1 MSNINFE
8 ESYLPKFENTP
19 TDLACWRAREILGAF
34 MLEGVDVA
42 DESIPDAAPEDYVEY
57 LNVDDDAILH
67 ETTYIEINDGQRLNL
82 SNRPFIEDKF
92 GKLHSYTWPGYIA
105 IHIEDKD
112 APPTYSPPDSH
123 NFRDPVHR
131 NAVLPQ
137 NERHQNGDDCVRDA
151 VWHGEQSKQPG
162 RIFFGGKARSQK
174 TILAC
179 VFLAASTR
187 HHRGL
192 AQFRQFASRHRRP
205 LACRIQFEIHHP
217 VMQRLQWLIGALI

>member
-112 APPTYSPPDSH
+112 APPTYSPPDKATCDQII
-123 NFRDPVHR
+123 FR
-131 NAVLPQ
+131 LPHADTEEPAAIFRGFDM
-137 NERHQNGDDCVRDA
+137 NE
-151 VWHGEQSKQPG
+151 ES
-162 RIFFGGKARSQK
+162 RIDIDEIELASIADLLETISLMYVEIITSEEGYFQGTYLSQ
-174 TILAC
+174 TPEDIE
-179 VFLAASTR
+179 
-187 HHRGL
+187 
-192 AQFRQFASRHRRP
+192 FAISNHFP
-205 LACRIQFEIHHP
+205 EEE
-217 VMQRLQWLIGALI
+217 